1 VATHF
6 TYEGRRLAL
15 ADDPANWTLAEIGDV
30 EEAFGADLG
39 EMRGMKRMAA
49 LLAVSI
55 RRDDPSFSIRDALEI
70 NLGTV
75 MNMERDEPA
84 VHNVTTLVAGPED
97 LVEGVVLTPTSAVS
111 SAKRAPRK
119 QRRTA

>member
-1 VATHF
+1 M
-6 TYEGRRLAL
+6 YEGRRLAL

-55 RRDDPSFSIRDALEI
+55 RRDDPSFSIRDALQI

-84 VHNVTTLVAGPED
+84 VHNVTTLVAEPGD